1 MTVKVKQ
8 TILIIVELI
17 TAYLIG
23 AAFVASFCALILS
36 RWGGV
41 GHNRPLAQIAVV
53 IVIILGSVGISYPLT
68 KLLNKIPAALTKP
81 KNPNCPN

>member
-53 IVIILGSVGISYPLT
+53 IRRELLRFISDLAAGPRSWSS
-68 KLLNKIPAALTKP
+68 PAAQPQP
-81 KNPNCPN
+81 KRRSPQ